1 MHIAD
6 DMPAFWLVILTMLYS
21 ESFSASG
28 KSFWDDALEYLSN
41 ILPIYFSP
49 KLVLTQR
56 KLKNKDISTFKDL

>member
-1 MHIAD
+1 MHIAY
-6 DMPAFWLVILTMLYS
+6 DMPAFWLVHLTMLYS

-28 KSFWDDALEYLSN
+28 KSFWDDALEYLLN
-41 ILPIYFSP
+41 KL

>member
-6 DMPAFWLVILTMLYS
+6 DMPAFWLVHLTMLYS

-28 KSFWDDALEYLSN
+28 KSFWDDALEYLLN
-41 ILPIYFSP
+41 KL

>member
-6 DMPAFWLVILTMLYS
+6 DMPAFWLVLLTMLYS

-49 KLVLTQR
+49 RLVLTQR
-56 KLKNKDISTFKDL
+56 KLKNKDIITFKDL

>member
-6 DMPAFWLVILTMLYS
+6 DMPAFWLVLLTMLYS

-28 KSFWDDALEYLSN
+28 KSFWDDALEYLLN
-41 ILPIYFSP
+41 KL